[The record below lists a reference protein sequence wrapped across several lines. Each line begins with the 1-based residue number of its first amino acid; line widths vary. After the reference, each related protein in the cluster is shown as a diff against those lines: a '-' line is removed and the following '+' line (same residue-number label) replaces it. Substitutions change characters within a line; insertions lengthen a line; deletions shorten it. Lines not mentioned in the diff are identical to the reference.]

1 MKKDRS
7 HDLSFSACKKVMDF
21 FARFKKRHIFCEAL
35 LHEKSR
41 YARQKALTGVF
52 DGYLSNL
59 RRDLVPLTLPQLRI
73 GFDPLRL
80 VFLVLFAFAFSVY
93 YIALCVDKS
102 DYDRKQID
110 GEKSPKQR
118 IF

>member
-1 MKKDRS
+1 MTFLHASKN
-7 HDLSFSACKKVMDF
+7 ATF
-21 FARFKKRHIFCEAL
+21 FEAL

-59 RRDLVPLTLPQLRI
+59 RRDLVPLTLPLLRI

-102 DYDRKQID
+102 DYDRKQIY